1 MHMWVWP
8 GQGQAMAWPWPG
20 QGYNVVSARRLV
32 IERRTQ
38 GPWAHHRGLVFVLS
52 PRTGQWFVSARGRP
66 RDPNRRFAPSD
77 QVGRSDGCGFKRSTG
92 RDSSKSPSDP
102 SRLFPASIGV
112 AFAAARASRAR
123 RRRPRTSHSRFI
135 ATSRALGAFLG
146 LPRPLDVAGRP
157 RARVPLAVAVAVEY
171 PCAPTRA
178 SRVTVSHRAFVVSRH
193 RRLASSPSPS
203 RLASVSSRASRTS
216 GRNARKPSSK
226 SSCPRR
232 HRRTRSIT
240 PSGVSLRRRRRR
252 RQSFVARA
260 SSRVGRVAS
269 RRVARRRDA
278 RSSL

>member
-1 MHMWVWP
+1 MRLSKSCP
-8 GQGQAMAWPWPG
+8 LS
-20 QGYNVVSARRLV
+20 NVALRFSSVSCVALSRARS
-32 IERRTQ
+32 RTQ
-38 GPWAHHRGLVFVLS
+38 SVTRSIVFRAFANRTKPS
-52 PRTGQWFVSARGRP
+52 PSRARRP

-157 RARVPLAVAVAVEY
+157 RARVPLAVAVAIEY

-193 RRLASSPSPS
+193 RRRFRVVSVA
-203 RLASVSSRASRTS
+203 VSSRVRLVSRVPHLGQKRSKAVEQIVVSSQAPSHALDHALGREPASR
-216 GRNARKPSSK
+216 SS
-226 SSCPRR
+226 SSSVIRRRAR
-232 HRRTRSIT
+232 HR
-240 PSGVSLRRRRRR
+240 
-252 RQSFVARA
+252 A
-260 SSRVGRVAS
+260 SVAS
-269 RRVARRRDA
+269 RRVASSSRRTFQ
-278 RSSL
+278 S

>member
-1 MHMWVWP
+1 MRLSKSCP
-8 GQGQAMAWPWPG
+8 LS
-20 QGYNVVSARRLV
+20 NVALRFSSVSCVALSRARS
-32 IERRTQ
+32 RTQ
-38 GPWAHHRGLVFVLS
+38 SVTRSIVFRAFANRTKPS
-52 PRTGQWFVSARGRP
+52 PSRARRP

-193 RRLASSPSPS
+193 RRLASI
-203 RLASVSSRASRTS
+203 SRAS
-216 GRNARKPSSK
+216 
-226 SSCPRR
+226 
-232 HRRTRSIT
+232 
-240 PSGVSLRRRRRR
+240 
-252 RQSFVARA
+252 SF
-260 SSRVGRVAS
+260 
-269 RRVARRRDA
+269 
-278 RSSL
+278 